1 MDKIYKLTDL
11 IDKDLAEDNLTEA
24 KREEIAEE
32 MNWLLP
38 DGAIVLAQANPIS
51 GWVEYNAKKAAK
63 WINQRRKKQNMS
75 KSQTIMTM
83 S

>member
-51 GWVEYNAKKAAK
+51 GWVEYNA
-63 WINQRRKKQNMS
+63 
-75 KSQTIMTM
+75 
-83 S
+83 